1 MTAQIH
7 SSAPNTDMGAGLS
20 WQGLRALRQTASI
33 IPLSHNFQTQRR
45 VKTTTCFLRR
55 ITRRRVRE
63 QQLICMFIS
72 HMKTTALAI
81 PEDERLACN
90 SGWQHAMLCCYN
102 SLFSLK
108 KKEKTTTNKQEAS
121 RSAATLRLYSTR
133 QRAADQGVGLAS
145 LPLCTLFPS
154 AGLWITVVW
163 GSWYG
168 GAERWKRGRCRAEV
182 G

>member
-81 PEDERLACN
+81 PEDERLKCN

-102 SLFSLK
+102 SLFSFK
-108 KKEKTTTNKQEAS
+108 KKTKQQQTNRKHH
-121 RSAATLRLYSTR
+121 
-133 QRAADQGVGLAS
+133 DQQQH
-145 LPLCTLFPS
+145 
-154 AGLWITVVW
+154 W
-163 GSWYG
+163 GSTLHSREQQTR
-168 GAERWKRGRCRAEV
+168 ASDSRPCRCV
-182 G
+182 PCFHQQGCG